1 MFTSTSF
8 YWYMSPFVTDKDDTQ
23 HWWEQDSCVPRCETP
38 GLTPYKDTDEAR
50 PGGAL
55 LEVQTLTSWWAG
67 VSCDGSLAV
76 THTRLWSGLMYRYQ
90 GFQQKRNKEAERE
103 AGLPESQVRQQL
115 PYKLHL
121 LHLSGLAQPSQ
132 LAAPP
137 RSPCGSSRK

>member
-23 HWWEQDSCVPRCETP
+23 HWWERDSCVPRCETP
-38 GLTPYKDTDEAR
+38 GLIPYKDTDEPR

-55 LEVQTLTSWWAG
+55 LEVQTLTSWCWG
-67 VSCDGSLAV
+67 HLWWKLGCHS
-76 THTRLWSGLMYRYQ
+76 HTLMIRPHVPFPGIPAEKEQ
-90 GFQQKRNKEAERE
+90 GGRTRGRAARITGEAATALQTASFASFR
-103 AGLPESQVRQQL
+103 ACPAL
-115 PYKLHL
+115 
-121 LHLSGLAQPSQ
+121 Q